1 MYSIKNGGVNLSD
14 NDFDVYNNW
23 RKNYKTA
30 SNGYKIQLKNDI
42 VYIGYK
48 FVSLLK
54 SMPIVANDVTAKKRI
69 TNLLVRFVDSFMP
82 IIKCGDLP
90 DEHFNNE
97 KESFSGVKSVI
108 YPGNSERDVTFTIHI
123 DNPVRCNILSVNAKV
138 V

>member
-1 MYSIKNGGVNLSD
+1 L
-14 NDFDVYNNW
+14 NDIPADFM
-23 RKNYKTA
+23 A
-30 SNGYKIQLKNDI
+30 ENDI